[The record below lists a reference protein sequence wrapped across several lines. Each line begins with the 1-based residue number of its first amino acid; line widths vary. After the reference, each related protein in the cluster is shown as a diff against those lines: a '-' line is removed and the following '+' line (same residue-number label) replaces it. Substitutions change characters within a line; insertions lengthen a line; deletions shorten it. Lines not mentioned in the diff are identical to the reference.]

1 MPELKLKLKTLKPF
15 MDTYFIRG
23 SHQSSGLL
31 VYVSAMHGMSD
42 GVRQTKKGGRFF
54 TEYGHPLRNNQ

>member
-1 MPELKLKLKTLKPF
+1 MKLKTLKPY

-23 SHQSSGLL
+23 SHQSSGLS
-31 VYVSAMHGMSD
+31 YVSAMHGMSD